1 MTAQQETELRNLL
14 EKVQRT
20 IDRKFSRTIDLETAL
35 GTRGWEQLQT
45 LLLTL
50 DTYLGSEK

>member
-35 GTRGWEQLQT
+35 GARGWEQLQT